1 MRLLTILFVLFT
13 LSCKPSN
20 EIKESTSQII
30 NSSFFS
36 NELQAEIAYNVY
48 LPAQFNDSLQFPI
61 LYLLHGHGGSENDW
75 IKKDEGN
82 IQFLLD
88 SLSSL
93 KAIPPMVA
101 VTMNAKN
108 TWYVDAFEKMESA
121 FIKELIPLI
130 ESKFNLNPELNSRI
144 IAGNSAGGYGAL
156 RFSLK
161 YPELFQAS
169 ILLSPAAYYPE
180 PPPNSSSRKIP
191 IFKKNGEFDIDL
203 WQSYSYIKLLDST
216 NSDKRYPVF
225 YNSTGDDDEY
235 KIVTVVTDLKS
246 YFDQLNISNELL
258 IIDGGHSWEVWRYCL
273 AHDLTRIFNEN

>member
-1 MRLLTILFVLFT
+1 MKFLVFLFALFILT
-13 LSCKPSN
+13 CKPNN

-48 LPAQFNDSLQFPI
+48 LPAQFNDSLQFSI
-61 LYLLHGHGGSENDW
+61 IYLLHGHGGSENDW
-75 IKKDEGN
+75 IRKDAGN
-82 IQFLLD
+82 IQHLLD
-88 SLSSL
+88 SLSFL
-93 KAIPPMVA
+93 KIIPPIVA
-101 VTMNAKN
+101 VTLNAKN

-121 FIKELIPLI
+121 YIKEFIPLI
-130 ESKFNLNPELNSRI
+130 ESKFNVKSERASRI

-161 YPELFQAS
+161 YPELFHAS

-180 PPPNSSSRKIP
+180 SPPNSSSRKIP
-191 IFKKNGEFDIDL
+191 VFKKNGLFDIDL
-203 WQSYSYIKLLDST
+203 WQSYSYPKLLDST
-216 NSDKRYPVF
+216 NNNERYPVF

-246 YFDQLNISNELL
+246 YFDELNISNELL
-258 IIDGGHSWEVWRYCL
+258 IINGGHSWEVWRYCL
-273 AHDLTRIFNEN
+273 AHDLTRLFN

>member
-1 MRLLTILFVLFT
+1 MKFLAFLFIFIA
-13 LSCKPSN
+13 LSCKPNN
-20 EIKESTSQII
+20 ENKESTSQII

-75 IKKDEGN
+75 VNKDAGN
-82 IQFLLD
+82 IQYLLD

-93 KAIPPMVA
+93 KVIPPMIA

-108 TWYVDAFEKMESA
+108 TWYVDASEKMESA
-121 FIKELIPLI
+121 YIKEFMPLI
-130 ESKFNLNPELNSRI
+130 ESKFNVKSGHISRI
-144 IAGNSAGGYGAL
+144 IVGNSAGGYGAL

-161 YPELFQAS
+161 YPELFYAS

-180 PPPNSSSRKIP
+180 PPPNSSSRKISV
-191 IFKKNGEFDIDL
+191 FKKNGLFNVDL
-203 WQSYSYIKLLDST
+203 WQSYSYTKLLDST
-216 NSDKRYPVF
+216 NSNQSYPVF

-235 KIVTVVTDLKS
+235 KMVTVVTDLKS
-246 YFDQLNISNELL
+246 YFDELNILNELL
-258 IIDGGHSWEVWRYCL
+258 VINGGHSWEVWRFCL